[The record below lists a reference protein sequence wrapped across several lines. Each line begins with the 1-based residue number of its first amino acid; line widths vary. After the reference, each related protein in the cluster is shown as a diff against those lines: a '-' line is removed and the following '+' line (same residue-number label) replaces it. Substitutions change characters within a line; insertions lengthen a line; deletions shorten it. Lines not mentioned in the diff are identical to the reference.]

1 MKWLI
6 NLIRGYAELHVTGA
20 FPERLLNLC
29 AQNRL
34 QFWKLCWLD
43 ETSFT
48 FRVALKD
55 RKRLDELARRAMC
68 ELTERDRRGAAAV
81 AERMIRHRWG
91 FLAGVAFCFL
101 AVSVLSRF
109 LLVVEVVGNSGVPT
123 AVILSQL
130 RLSGRLRSDC

>member
-6 NLIRGYAELHVTGA
+6 NLLRGYVELQAAGA

-34 QFWKLCWLD
+34 PFWKLRWLD

-55 RKRLDELARRAMC
+55 RRRLDELDQRAM
-68 ELTERDRRGAAAV
+68 
-81 AERMIRHRWG
+81 
-91 FLAGVAFCFL
+91 
-101 AVSVLSRF
+101 
-109 LLVVEVVGNSGVPT
+109 
-123 AVILSQL
+123 
-130 RLSGRLRSDC
+130 

>member
-6 NLIRGYAELHVTGA
+6 NLLRGYVEVQVTGA

-48 FRVALKD
+48 FRVALQ
-55 RKRLDELARRAMC
+55 
-68 ELTERDRRGAAAV
+68 
-81 AERMIRHRWG
+81 
-91 FLAGVAFCFL
+91 
-101 AVSVLSRF
+101 
-109 LLVVEVVGNSGVPT
+109 N
-123 AVILSQL
+123 
-130 RLSGRLRSDC
+130 